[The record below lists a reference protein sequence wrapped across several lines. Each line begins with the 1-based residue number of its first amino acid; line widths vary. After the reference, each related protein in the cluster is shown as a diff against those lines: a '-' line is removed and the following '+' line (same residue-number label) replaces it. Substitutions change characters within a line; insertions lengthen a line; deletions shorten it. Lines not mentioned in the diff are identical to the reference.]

1 MKKHILYLGPM
12 CFRCQE
18 VTRSTMQNRQYK
30 NDVFFVLRTHEK
42 ETLEGS
48 FVDPKRFGSPWPTE
62 AMHNSF
68 GLVHTAELGEV
79 NGKRQV
85 QFVILLGKSLIL
97 FLPLLILL
105 LLHYCHLRMPT
116 QITPQELL

>member
-48 FVDPKRFGSPWPTE
+48 FVDPKRFD
-62 AMHNSF
+62 
-68 GLVHTAELGEV
+68 LVDPGQLRPCTTLSAKFTLQ
-79 NGKRQV
+79 N
-85 QFVILLGKSLIL
+85 LGK
-97 FLPLLILL
+97 
-105 LLHYCHLRMPT
+105 
-116 QITPQELL
+116 